1 MRQICLNRPF
11 LWPQAVDTI
20 TKNHRQIRE
29 IQLHSNILLAKMIA
43 RGARRGPIDFAFRSR
58 PIEVHFISGQNLCR
72 RRRLCVQQDIFWH
85 LHGINQKRRRPPPR
99 LYRYIYI
106 YRVYICA
113 IGIET
118 EVGPS
123 TFVAIYT
130 TQLSLVGFQ
139 RGHLINNARK
149 LCEIAFTME
158 FPGGVASCGQWRSWQ
173 GVFCQNLLHVAH
185 TCVHGQDGKRTVC
198 GSCNYN
204 AN

>member
-1 MRQICLNRPF
+1 MTPSC
-11 LWPQAVDTI
+11 WH
-20 TKNHRQIRE
+20 NHKKSPANSR
-29 IQLHSNILLAKMIA
+29 NPIA
-43 RGARRGPIDFAFRSR
+43 FKHFTGQNDCEGARRGPIDLAFRSR

-149 LCEIAFTME
+149 LCEIAFTVE

-173 GVFCQNLLHVAH
+173 GILSELA
-185 TCVHGQDGKRTVC
+185 TCCTYMCPRSRWQ
-198 GSCNYN
+198 
-204 AN
+204 ANSLWVMQL